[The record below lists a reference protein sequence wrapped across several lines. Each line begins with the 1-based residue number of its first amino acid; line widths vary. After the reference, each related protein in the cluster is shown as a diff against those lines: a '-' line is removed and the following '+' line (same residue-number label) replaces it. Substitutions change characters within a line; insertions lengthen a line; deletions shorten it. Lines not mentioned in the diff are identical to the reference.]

1 MLSKTLST
9 ARLAIKIARV
19 GRSRMASKGLLSMG
33 FS

>member
-9 ARLAIKIARV
+9 ASLAIKNAGV
-19 GRSRMASKGLLSMG
+19 GRSRKASKGLLSMG